1 MKKVIQKSKKTSL
14 AFHPENTKYS
24 RSTIK
29 SNAIKYDS
37 IINSRKHRTVKEL
50 YKQEIRREGRILP
63 STLEKPNFKVSKK
76 SYLSG
81 SFERSLFSH
90 FELSLMVNSKMF

>member
-1 MKKVIQKSKKTSL
+1 MRRVTQKSKKTSL
-14 AFHPENTKYS
+14 GFYPENTKYN
-24 RSTIK
+24 RSAVK

-37 IINSRKHRTVKEL
+37 VIHSRKHRTVKEL

-76 SYLSG
+76 SYLAS
-81 SFERSLFSH
+81 SLDRSLFSH
-90 FELSLMVNSKMF
+90 FELSLMINSKLF